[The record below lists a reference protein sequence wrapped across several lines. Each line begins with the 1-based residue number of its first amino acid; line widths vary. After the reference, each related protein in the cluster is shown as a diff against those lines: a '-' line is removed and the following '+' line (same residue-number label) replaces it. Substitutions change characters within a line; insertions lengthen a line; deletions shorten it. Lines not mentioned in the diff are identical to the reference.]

1 MRGAYGIG
9 LVSILALLIL
19 PIISAVPVLAPC
31 VPLSI
36 PLTHL
41 ASYTVRVAPPYNAY
55 LFVTDHILHGQLPC
69 TVTGM
74 HDIPLVLNGKIK
86 QKISIVIAADYSFS
100 ILQKE
105 ALIGCAEEVLTK
117 QFLLRNKGNVVNI
130 YTLSGAKPQKI
141 VLGPDKET
149 LFTVSH
155 QPEDPLTQIIT
166 IETTY
171 GKKHQR
177 YALSWEIKPCL
188 ALSLSVPEEVK
199 ICRGRENK
207 LVYSIENNG
216 TTKEEITV
224 ANETFSLVPG
234 EKTNKSIA
242 ITGDTETFSLSLQ
255 VRNKTIK
262 APVQIKKISQ
272 CHKLTAPLSVQ
283 INEEEG
289 TFSLPITNSGI
300 EEATYAFEAEHP
312 NIQLQ
317 TKSLLLRPSE
327 KSDLIFS
334 YNNISRSEVIL
345 IAQTANE
352 TQKIRVYITTGKSF
366 IEWSR
371 IDWTLLSLGDI
382 SVPNMGLVII
392 VLVILIGCIL
402 FWRGQ
407 GEAYTEDE
415 IDLEKA
421 KPSWFATYDRIDFNH
436 LFDEKEEVVPM
447 QVQPRRNYFRTV
459 INFFVSLV
467 ILVALVILPVKDPF
481 LALGLGGV
489 SIILGVFWLLIKNMG
504 SIPWKKIAAGLI
516 LVITL
521 ALFFFLLQR
530 EDEWNTYVP
539 ALNITYTFSEH
550 IIPSTLYFSPVLW
563 IFGACFAGF
572 LLLAL
577 LRKGWKTWKQWRER
591 RKEEQEIAALA
602 TKIAHVERK
611 TRSLKN
617 SLLRRSMMTRLLDF
631 FYPETEE
638 LKNDQA
644 SPSPAQITPSPHQ
657 TANDKQQTSDFLL
670 QTTDYGLS
678 TTDHQPLSTDHLP
691 HRLWRY
697 VTDFFFEDIPEDFV
711 PVERKEDILPT
722 PKKRRIKRKRKKNT
736 RSSQ

>member
-9 LVSILALLIL
+9 LVSILALLFL

-55 LFVTDHILHGQLPC
+55 LFVTDHILHGQFPC

-105 ALIGCAEEVLTK
+105 ALTGCAEDVLTK

-130 YTLSGAKPQKI
+130 YTLSGATPQKI

-242 ITGDTETFSLSLQ
+242 ITGDIETFSLSLQ
-255 VRNKTIK
+255 VRNKTIN
-262 APVQIKKISQ
+262 AVVKIQRVSQ
-272 CHKLTAPLSVQ
+272 CNKITAPLSVHLL
-283 INEEEG
+283 EEKG
-289 TFSLPITNSGI
+289 TFSLPVTNNGI
-300 EEATYAFEAEHP
+300 EEAIYAFETEHP
-312 NIQLQ
+312 EIHVQ
-317 TKSLLLRPSE
+317 TKTLHIHSQETKDLL
-327 KSDLIFS
+327 FS
-334 YNNISRSEVIL
+334 YENVVQRELVL
-345 IAQTANE
+345 KAQIDNE
-352 TQKIRVYITTGKSF
+352 TQTLHVYISTGKSF
-366 IEWSR
+366 FDWS
-371 IDWTLLSLGDI
+371 WLTLSWEI
-382 SVPNMGLVII
+382 YTPYAGLVII
-392 VLVILIGCIL
+392 VLVILIGSIL

-459 INFFVSLV
+459 INFFVSVV
-467 ILVALVILPVKDPF
+467 ILVALAILPAKKPF
-481 LALGLGGV
+481 LALGLGGG
-489 SIILGVFWLLIKNMG
+489 SIILGVFWLLIKKRG

-577 LRKGWKTWKQWRER
+577 LRKEWKTWKQWRER
-591 RKEEQEIAALA
+591 RKEEQEISALA

-631 FYPETEE
+631 FYPETEQS
-638 LKNDQA
+638 DSYQ
-644 SPSPAQITPSPHQ
+644 PSTINPRPP
-657 TANDKQQTSDFLL
+657 
-670 QTTDYGLS
+670 TTDFRPFRE
-678 TTDHQPLSTDHLP
+678 TTSRAIDQKPLAPDPRSQTPDSGPLTPDHVPKSI
-691 HRLWRY
+691 WRY
-697 VTDFFFEDIPEDFV
+697 FIDFFFEEIPEDFV
-711 PVERKEDILPT
+711 PVERKEDILPI
-722 PKKRRIKRKRKKNT
+722 PKKRRIQRKRKKNT